1 MSKVS
6 YVIDEFAFLP
16 NKMEQ
21 PKSCEGPL
29 GEQGPA
35 WYDCYTVEEL
45 LERTIG
51 DAYAIGEKKGH
62 PPMRDFTPKWNRV
75 PKKIKF

>member
-6 YVIDEFAFLP
+6 YVIDEFSFLP

-21 PKSCEGPL
+21 PKGCKGPV

-45 LERTIG
+45 LKRTIG
-51 DAYAIGEKKGH
+51 DAYAIGEKIGH
-62 PPMRDFTPKWNRV
+62 PPYARFHSEME
-75 PKKIKF
+75 

>member
-6 YVIDEFAFLP
+6 YVIDEFGFLP

-21 PKSCEGPL
+21 PKGCKGPV

-35 WYDCYTVEEL
+35 WYDCYTVEQL

-51 DAYAIGEKKGH
+51 DAYAIGEKIGH
-62 PPMRDFTPKWNRV
+62 PPYARFHHEKEQV
-75 PKKIKF
+75 PQKK